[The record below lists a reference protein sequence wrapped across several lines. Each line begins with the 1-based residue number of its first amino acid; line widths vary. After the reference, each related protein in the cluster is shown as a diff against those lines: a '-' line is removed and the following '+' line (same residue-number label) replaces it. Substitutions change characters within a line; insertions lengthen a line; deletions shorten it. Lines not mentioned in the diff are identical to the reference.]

1 MVNTPRLELSTAT
14 SALLVIDVQE
24 RFLKVVPSIA
34 ADQPCGRNC
43 RILLQAA
50 ALLDIPRLI
59 SEQYPAGLGATLPH
73 LQEVAPDVP
82 RLGKMHF
89 SCAED
94 PALAAAIAGLGR
106 QQLVL
111 AGIEAHVCVL
121 TTAADLVA
129 RGHQVVLAGDAIAS
143 RDPAHVPMAIAAAR
157 DLGVLVLPTETIV
170 MRWQRQAGAGC
181 FKAIAQLIR

>member
-1 MVNTPRLELSTAT
+1 MTRLDLDAAA

-24 RFLKVVPSIA
+24 RFLNVVPSIA

-50 ALLDIPRLI
+50 GLLGVPRMI
-59 SEQYPAGLGATLPH
+59 SEQYPAGLGPTVPH
-73 LQEVAPDVP
+73 LVEAAPDVP
-82 RLGKMHF
+82 RLSKMHF

-94 PALAAAIAGLGR
+94 PALATAIDRHGR
-106 QQLVL
+106 RQMVL

-121 TTAADLVA
+121 TTAADLIA
-129 RGHQVVLAGDAIAS
+129 RGFQVVLAGDAIAS
-143 RDPAHVPMAIAAAR
+143 RDPNHVPMAIAAAR
-157 DLGVLVLPTETIV
+157 DLGVLVLPTETIA
-170 MRWQRQAGAGC
+170 MRWQRRAGVGA

>member
-1 MVNTPRLELSTAT
+1 MHLDLAAAA

-24 RFLKVVPSIA
+24 RFLKAVPTIA

-50 ALLDIPRLI
+50 GLLAIPRLI
-59 SEQYPAGLGATLPH
+59 SEQYPSGLGPTLPH
-73 LQEVAPDVP
+73 LVEAAPGVP

-89 SCAED
+89 SCVED
-94 PALAAAIAGLGR
+94 PGLASAIDGLGR
-106 QQLVL
+106 RQVVL

-121 TTAADLVA
+121 TTAADLAA
-129 RGHQVVLAGDAIAS
+129 RGYQVVLAGDAVAS
-143 RDPAHVPMAIAAAR
+143 RDPTHVPMAIAAAR

-170 MRWQRQAGAGC
+170 MRWQRQAGGGA
-181 FKAIAQLIR
+181 FKAISQLIR

>member
-1 MVNTPRLELSTAT
+1 MSRLDLDVAA

-34 ADQPCGRNC
+34 ADQPCGRNL

-50 ALLDIPRLI
+50 AWLNVPRLL

-73 LQEVAPDVP
+73 LIEVAPEVP
-82 RLGKMHF
+82 RLPKMHF

-94 PALAAAIAGLGR
+94 PALAGAIDRLGR
-106 QQLVL
+106 RQLVL

-129 RGHQVVLAGDAIAS
+129 RGYAVVIAGDAIAS
-143 RDPAHVPMAIAAAR
+143 RDPTHVPMAIAALR
-157 DLGVLVLPTETIV
+157 DLGALVVPTETIV
-170 MRWQRQAGAGC
+170 MRWQRQAGVGH
-181 FKAIAQLIR
+181 FKALAQLIR

>member
-1 MVNTPRLELSTAT
+1 MSPLPLDLSAT
-14 SALLVIDVQE
+14 SCALLVIDVQE

-50 ALLDIPRLI
+50 GLLGIPRLI
-59 SEQYPAGLGATLPH
+59 SEQYPAGLGPTLAH
-73 LQEVAPDVP
+73 LLEAAPDVP

-94 PALAAAIAGLGR
+94 PALAAAIDHLGR
-106 QQLVL
+106 RQLVL

-129 RGHQVVLAGDAIAS
+129 RGYQVVLAGDAIAS
-143 RDPAHVPMAIAAAR
+143 RELSHVPMAIAAAR
-157 DLGVLVLPTETIV
+157 DLGILVLPTETIA
-170 MRWQRQAGAGC
+170 MRWQRQAGVGC

>member
-1 MVNTPRLELSTAT
+1 MTRLDLDAAA

-24 RFLKVVPSIA
+24 RFLKAVPAIA

-43 RILLQAA
+43 RILLQVAGWMA
-50 ALLDIPRLI
+50 IPRLI
-59 SEQYPAGLGATLPH
+59 SEQYPSGLGTTVPH
-73 LQEVAPDVP
+73 LLEVAPEVP
-82 RLGKMHF
+82 RLPKMHF
-89 SCAED
+89 SAAED
-94 PALAAAIAGLGR
+94 PTLADAIDRLGR
-106 QQLVL
+106 RQLVL

-129 RGHQVVLAGDAIAS
+129 RGFAVVIAGDAIAS
-143 RDPAHVPMAIAAAR
+143 RDPTHVPMAINALR

-170 MRWQRQAGAGC
+170 MRWQRQAGVGH